1 MNKYAFKTV
10 LFATAISIS
19 NFGLATELIYVPKN
33 PSFGGNP
40 LNGSIL
46 LNNAQAQNKKTDP
59 EIEIETRSELD
70 RFTDSLRSRL
80 LSQLLSD
87 IGAGKTGTL
96 DTDDFSILI
105 VDNGE
110 GEISVKI
117 TDKNTNQTT
126 EIVVDG
132 LEIDS

>member
-1 MNKYAFKTV
+1 MNKCVLKTI

-19 NFGLATELIYVPKN
+19 KLSLATELIYVPKN

>member
-1 MNKYAFKTV
+1 MKKCALKTI

-19 NFGLATELIYVPKN
+19 RLSLGTELIYVPKN

>member
-1 MNKYAFKTV
+1 MCLKNCPVCDWRYRSA
-10 LFATAISIS
+10 S
-19 NFGLATELIYVPKN
+19 LAWQTELIYVPKN

-110 GEISVKI
+110 G
-117 TDKNTNQTT
+117 
-126 EIVVDG
+126 
-132 LEIDS
+132 

>member
-1 MNKYAFKTV
+1 MKKCVFKTI
-10 LFATAISIS
+10 LSATALSIS
-19 NFGLATELIYVPKN
+19 NLSLGTELIYVPKN

-46 LNNAQAQNKKTDP
+46 LNNAQAQNKKADP

>member
-1 MNKYAFKTV
+1 MNKCVLKTV

-19 NFGLATELIYVPKN
+19 KLSLATELIYVPKN

>member
-1 MNKYAFKTV
+1 M
-10 LFATAISIS
+10 
-19 NFGLATELIYVPKN
+19 
-33 PSFGGNP
+33 
-40 LNGSIL
+40 
-46 LNNAQAQNKKTDP
+46 NNAQAQNKKTDP

>member
-1 MNKYAFKTV
+1 MNIKSLRILAC
-10 LFATAISIS
+10 TAALGISAS
-19 NFGLATELIYVPKN
+19 SFATELVYTPKN

-46 LNNAQAQNKKTDP
+46 LNNAQAQNKKTDS
-59 EIEIETRSELD
+59 ELEIETRSALD

-87 IGAGKTGTL
+87 IGNGQTGTL
-96 DTDDFSILI
+96 ETDDFSILI
-105 VDNGE
+105 VDNGD

-117 TDKNTNQTT
+117 TDKNTEQTT
-126 EIVVDG
+126 EIVVNG

>member
-1 MNKYAFKTV
+1 MKKCVFKTI
-10 LFATAISIS
+10 LFSTAITIS
-19 NFGLATELIYVPKN
+19 SLSLGTELIYVPKN